1 MGDPEDP
8 VSKNMAL
15 MMFQTATLR
24 SGYMLQDANSFA
36 SNIDMMMQHTLGV
49 SDQELE
55 AEEEEENSAEAD
67 PSNEVEEEEEEISAE
82 ADPSNE
88 VEEEE
93 EEEESSAKDE
103 L

>member
-1 MGDPEDP
+1 
-8 VSKNMAL
+8 MAKL
-15 MMFQTATLR
+15 LYFPATLR

-55 AEEEEENSAEAD
+55 
-67 PSNEVEEEEEEISAE
+67 VEEEEEISAE

-93 EEEESSAKDE
+93 EEEESSPKDE
-103 L
+103 LWT